1 MLEAF
6 ILLLDVECLSKRY
19 TVIRRKQ
26 ENHFSY
32 NNFKF
37 ARNNYCEIY

>member
-1 MLEAF
+1 MSEAF
-6 ILLLDVECLSKRY
+6 ILLLEVECLSKRY

-26 ENHFSY
+26 ENH

-37 ARNNYCEIY
+37 VRNNYCEIY